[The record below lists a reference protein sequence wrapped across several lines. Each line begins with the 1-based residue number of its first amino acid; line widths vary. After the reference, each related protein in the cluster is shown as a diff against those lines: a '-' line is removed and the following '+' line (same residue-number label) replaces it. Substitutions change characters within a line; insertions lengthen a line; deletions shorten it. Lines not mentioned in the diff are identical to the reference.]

1 MVRAARLA
9 RRWQRPGPRGTVAPR
24 ALGEFDAKQ
33 TYDAASRDYEDASSE
48 FWQYLSRR
56 TVSRL
61 GLEPGE
67 RVLDI
72 ACGTGPGVVEAAQAV
87 GERGLVVGVDYA
99 EQMLAIARE
108 KVGGLPQVHLRAA
121 DVTQL
126 EPAEAPFD
134 AVLSVL
140 GIFFFDDMPGLVRRL
155 WGWTRPGGRLAVTV
169 LGLKFFDPMRD
180 AFVEAVREVRPDVEV
195 IEPWRRTEDAATL
208 GAVFEAAG
216 VPVEIETEDEPL
228 PFRGGDDWWRIVL
241 GSGLRRTAV
250 ALGDDAAEVRARCD
264 RFAVE
269 HGVEQVVLQAHY
281 ALARK

>member
-1 MVRAARLA
+1 VK
-9 RRWQRPGPRGTVAPR
+9 G
-24 ALGEFDAKQ
+24 FDARQ

-61 GLEPGE
+61 GLQPGE

-72 ACGTGPGVVEAAQAV
+72 ACGTGPGVVAAATAV
-87 GERGLVVGVDYA
+87 RPSGLVVGVDFA
-99 EQMLAIARE
+99 NQMLAIARE
-108 KVGGLPQVHLRAA
+108 KVGDLPQVELRAA

-126 EPAEAPFD
+126 ALPEAPFD

-140 GIFFFDDMPGLVRRL
+140 GIFFFDDMPEFVRRL

-169 LGLKFFDPMRD
+169 IGLSFFDPMRE
-180 AFVEAVREVRPDVEV
+180 AFLEVVREVRPDVEV
-195 IEPWRRTEDAATL
+195 IEPWRRTENAATL
-208 GAVFEAAG
+208 AAVFETAG

-228 PFRGGDDWWRIVL
+228 PFHGGDDWWRIVM

-264 RFAVE
+264 RFAE
-269 HGVEQVVLQAHY
+269 ANGVDEVVLQAHY
-281 ALARK
+281 ALAQRPG

>member
-1 MVRAARLA
+1 M
-9 RRWQRPGPRGTVAPR
+9 
-24 ALGEFDAKQ
+24 GEFDARE

-61 GLEPGE
+61 GLQPGE
-67 RVLDI
+67 WVLDI
-72 ACGTGPGVVEAAQAV
+72 ACGTGPAVVEAARLV
-87 GERGLVVGVDYA
+87 GEEGLVVGVDYA

-108 KVGGLPQVHLRAA
+108 KVDGLSQVDLRAA
-121 DVTQL
+121 DVTQF

-134 AVLSVL
+134 AVLSAL
-140 GIFFFDDMPGLVRRL
+140 GIFFFDDMPGFVRRL

-169 LGLKFFDPMRD
+169 LGRKFYDPMRD
-180 AFVEAVREVRPDVEV
+180 AFLEAVREVRPDVEV

-208 GAVFEAAG
+208 GAVFGAAG
-216 VPVEIETEDEPL
+216 VPVELETEDEPL
-228 PFRGGDDWWRIVL
+228 PFRGGDDWWRIVM

-264 RFAVE
+264 RFAEE
-269 HGVEQVVLQAHY
+269 HGVEEVVLQAHY
-281 ALARK
+281 ALARKPG